1 MLFLHKSVR
10 VTRSSRDK
18 FIVSHNHGNVKKF
31 KGSDHDSYWVL
42 KNQKSRYEISRV
54 KIALYSVKTREL
66 LLL

>member
-18 FIVSHNHGNVKKF
+18 FIVSHNYGNVKKF
-31 KGSDHDSYWVL
+31 NGSDHDSYWVL